1 MNVQMTNQT
10 GVDPMADP
18 SATHRLRARA
28 TLAAL
33 APFVLVL
40 AACSSSSS
48 SSGPPA
54 SQAAAS
60 QAPASEAPA
69 SQAPASQAPASEAPT
84 GTTVTLKGL
93 AFSVA
98 EITVPIGPLTF
109 VNEDAVPHLLA
120 EGENGVEVA
129 NPRVQKVSINPNSQG
144 DLVFT
149 VAGDYNITCTIHKTM
164 NMVVHVQ

>member
-1 MNVQMTNQT
+1 M
-10 GVDPMADP
+10 PHP
-18 SATHRLRARA
+18 SATHGLRPRA

-40 AACSSSSS
+40 AACSSTSSS
-48 SSGPPA
+48 SEPPA
-54 SQAAAS
+54 SQAAVS

-69 SQAPASQAPASEAPT
+69 SQAASATPS

-93 AFSVA
+93 AFSEA
-98 EITVPIGPLTF
+98 QITVPVGKVTF
-109 VNEDAVPHLLA
+109 VNEDSVAHVLA

-129 NPRVQKVSINPNSQG
+129 SPRVQKVAISPGSQG
-144 DLVFT
+144 EMDFT
-149 VAGDYNITCTIHKTM
+149 VAGDYNITCTIHHAM

>member
-1 MNVQMTNQT
+1 MTNQT
-10 GVDPMADP
+10 GVDPMPHP
-18 SATHRLRARA
+18 SATHGLRPRA

-48 SSGPPA
+48 SSEPPA
-54 SQAAAS
+54 SQAAVSQAPAS

-69 SQAPASQAPASEAPT
+69 SQAASATPS

-93 AFSVA
+93 AFSEA
-98 EITVPIGPLTF
+98 EITVPVGKVTF
-109 VNEDAVPHLLA
+109 VNEDSVAHVLA

-129 NPRVQKVSINPNSQG
+129 SPRVQKVAISPGSQG
-144 DLVFT
+144 EMDFT
-149 VAGDYNITCTIHKTM
+149 VAGDYNITCTIHHAM

>member
-1 MNVQMTNQT
+1 M
-10 GVDPMADP
+10 PHP
-18 SATHRLRARA
+18 SATHGLRPRA

-48 SSGPPA
+48 SSEPPA
-54 SQAAAS
+54 SQAAVS

-69 SQAPASQAPASEAPT
+69 SQAASATPS

-93 AFSVA
+93 AFSEA
-98 EITVPIGPLTF
+98 EITVPVGKVTF
-109 VNEDAVPHLLA
+109 VNEDSVAHVLA

-129 NPRVQKVSINPNSQG
+129 SPRVQKVAISPGSQG
-144 DLVFT
+144 EMDFT
-149 VAGDYNITCTIHKTM
+149 VAGDYNITCTIHHAM
-164 NMVVHVQ
+164 NMVVHVR

>member
-1 MNVQMTNQT
+1 M
-10 GVDPMADP
+10 PHP
-18 SATHRLRARA
+18 SATHRLRPRA

-48 SSGPPA
+48 SSEPPA
-54 SQAAAS
+54 SQAAVS

-69 SQAPASQAPASEAPT
+69 SQAASATPS

-93 AFSVA
+93 AFSEA
-98 EITVPIGPLTF
+98 EITVPVGKVTF
-109 VNEDAVPHLLA
+109 VNEDSVAHVLA

-129 NPRVQKVSINPNSQG
+129 SPRVQKVAISPGSQG
-144 DLVFT
+144 EMDFT
-149 VAGDYNITCTIHKTM
+149 VAGDYNITCTIHHAM

>member
-1 MNVQMTNQT
+1 MP
-10 GVDPMADP
+10 DH
-18 SATHRLRARA
+18 SHRSLRPGTTIA
-28 TLAAL
+28 TLAAV
-33 APFVLVL
+33 VLVL
-40 AACSSSSS
+40 AACSSNAS
-48 SSGPPA
+48 P
-54 SQAAAS
+54 SQAGG
-60 QAPASEAPA
+60 SEAPTSLPPA
-69 SQAPASQAPASEAPT
+69 SQAPASQSPAG
-84 GTTVTLKGL
+84 GTTVTLSGL

-98 EITVPIGPLTF
+98 EITVPVGPLTF

>member
-1 MNVQMTNQT
+1 M
-10 GVDPMADP
+10 PDP
-18 SATHRLRARA
+18 SATNGLRPRA

-48 SSGPPA
+48 SSAPP
-54 SQAAAS
+54 AS

-129 NPRVQKVSINPNSQG
+129 NPRVQKVSISPNSQG

>member
-1 MNVQMTNQT
+1 M
-10 GVDPMADP
+10 PHP
-18 SATHRLRARA
+18 SATHGLRPRA

-48 SSGPPA
+48 SSEPPA
-54 SQAAAS
+54 SQAAVS

-69 SQAPASQAPASEAPT
+69 SQAASATPS

-93 AFSVA
+93 AFSEA
-98 EITVPIGPLTF
+98 QITVPVGKVTF
-109 VNEDAVPHLLA
+109 VNEDSVAHVLA

-129 NPRVQKVSINPNSQG
+129 SPRVQKVAISPGSQG
-144 DLVFT
+144 EMDFT
-149 VAGDYNITCTIHKTM
+149 VAGDYNITCTIHHAM

>member
-1 MNVQMTNQT
+1 M
-10 GVDPMADP
+10 PHP
-18 SATHRLRARA
+18 SATHGRRPRA

-48 SSGPPA
+48 SSEPPA
-54 SQAAAS
+54 SQAAVS

-69 SQAPASQAPASEAPT
+69 SQAASATPS

-93 AFSVA
+93 AFSEA
-98 EITVPIGPLTF
+98 EITVPVGKVTF
-109 VNEDAVPHLLA
+109 VNEDSVAHVLA

-129 NPRVQKVSINPNSQG
+129 SPRVQKVAISPGSQG
-144 DLVFT
+144 EMDFT
-149 VAGDYNITCTIHKTM
+149 VAGDYNITCTIHHAM

>member
-1 MNVQMTNQT
+1 MNKQMTNQT
-10 GVDPMADP
+10 GVDPMPDP
-18 SATHRLRARA
+18 SATHGLRPRA

-40 AACSSSSS
+40 AACSSTSSS
-48 SSGPPA
+48 SQPPA

-60 QAPASEAPA
+60 QAAVSLAPA
-69 SQAPASQAPASEAPT
+69 SQAASAAPT

-93 AFSVA
+93 AFSET
-98 EITVPIGPLTF
+98 EITVPVGKVTF
-109 VNEDAVPHLLA
+109 VNEDSVAHVLA

-129 NPRVQKVSINPNSQG
+129 SPRVQKVAISPGSQG
-144 DLVFT
+144 EMDFT
-149 VAGDYNITCTIHKTM
+149 VAGDYNITCTIHHAM

>member
-1 MNVQMTNQT
+1 M
-10 GVDPMADP
+10 PDP
-18 SATHRLRARA
+18 SATHRLRAQA

-48 SSGPPA
+48 SSEPPA
-54 SQAAAS
+54 SQAAVS

-69 SQAPASQAPASEAPT
+69 SQAASATPS

-93 AFSVA
+93 AFSEA
-98 EITVPIGPLTF
+98 QITVPVGKVTF
-109 VNEDAVPHLLA
+109 VNEDSVAHVLA

-129 NPRVQKVSINPNSQG
+129 SPRVQKVAISPGSQG
-144 DLVFT
+144 EMDFT
-149 VAGDYNITCTIHKTM
+149 VAGDYNITCTIHHAM